1 MTFTLI
7 ASDPAQGLLGVATA
21 SRSLAVGR
29 SVPALDPTVGAAA
42 SQAWTNRG
50 LRHHLLASLRAG
62 DSAAQAAAK
71 IPELDIDHAYRQA
84 AVVART
90 GGVGVHTGE
99 LTPGWSGHVG
109 GEDYAAV
116 GNCLTGADVV
126 EAMAETFDAGR
137 AAPPGQLDPLL
148 EFAQLLVAALE
159 AGDAAGGDSRGRESA
174 ALLVASTSDRRLSPP
189 EVAVDLRVD
198 HHAWPVRELRRLLL
212 HRIAEFDG
220 GVPRGQS

>member
-50 LRHHLLASLRAG
+50 LRHHLL
-62 DSAAQAAAK
+62 
-71 IPELDIDHAYRQA
+71 
-84 AVVART
+84 VAR
-90 GGVGVHTGE
+90 
-99 LTPGWSGHVG
+99 
-109 GEDYAAV
+109 
-116 GNCLTGADVV
+116 
-126 EAMAETFDAGR
+126 
-137 AAPPGQLDPLL
+137 
-148 EFAQLLVAALE
+148 
-159 AGDAAGGDSRGRESA
+159 
-174 ALLVASTSDRRLSPP
+174 TSDRRLSPP
-189 EVAVDLRVD
+189 EVAVDMRVD
-198 HHAWPVRELRRLLL
+198 HHAWPVRELRQLLL